1 MTFAKRISKMSIVN
15 KKKTNKTQ
23 GASQHTSK
31 KRKHHEQEQDLL
43 RNHAWL
49 RSQRHQRSV
58 FGCRLLFRQRR
69 SAGDHRHPPL
79 IRTPH
84 TESFLKKP
92 GTRLKSV
99 PGFLFPGKR
108 LQLPIVNERQLNLN
122 QPVKDMGP
130 NELKAYAELGQKQH
144 DEANRE
150 LERRWRSYDDM
161 LPKDKFVSIIDK
173 NER

>member
-1 MTFAKRISKMSIVN
+1 MNKNKIFSAIMRGFEVSGINALSSAAGSSSVN
-15 KKKTNKTQ
+15 
-23 GASQHTSK
+23 GAL
-31 KRKHHEQEQDLL
+31 QEII
-43 RNHAWL
+43 
-49 RSQRHQRSV
+49 
-58 FGCRLLFRQRR
+58 
-69 SAGDHRHPPL
+69 PPL

-122 QPVKDMGP
+122 QAVKDMGP

-161 LPKDKFVSIIDK
+161 LPKDEFVSIIDK

>member
-1 MTFAKRISKMSIVN
+1 MNKNKIFSAIMRGFEVSGINALSSAAGSSSVN
-15 KKKTNKTQ
+15 
-23 GASQHTSK
+23 GAL
-31 KRKHHEQEQDLL
+31 QEIIDT
-43 RNHAWL
+43 
-49 RSQRHQRSV
+49 
-58 FGCRLLFRQRR
+58 
-69 SAGDHRHPPL
+69 
-79 IRTPH
+79 RTPH

-122 QPVKDMGP
+122 QAVKDMGP

-161 LPKDKFVSIIDK
+161 LPKDEFVSIIDK

>member
-1 MTFAKRISKMSIVN
+1 MPSYVRAGIRKCARIRALS
-15 KKKTNKTQ
+15 
-23 GASQHTSK
+23 
-31 KRKHHEQEQDLL
+31 
-43 RNHAWL
+43 
-49 RSQRHQRSV
+49 
-58 FGCRLLFRQRR
+58 
-69 SAGDHRHPPL
+69 
-79 IRTPH
+79 
-84 TESFLKKP
+84 
-92 GTRLKSV
+92 
-99 PGFLFPGKR
+99 GKR

-161 LPKDKFVSIIDK
+161 LPKDEFVSIIDK